1 MFEVHL
7 SKPGWEAGAAL
18 KLPATDAA
26 LLDALERARIVNE
39 RDIYSVTIYQ
49 CEKDY
54 LPQLI
59 PESANLFEL
68 NLLAKRLSELD
79 DWQRDSI

>member
-1 MFEVHL
+1 MFEVYL

-18 KLPATDAA
+18 KLPATDAE

-39 RDIYSVTIYQ
+39 RDIYSVTVHQ

-54 LPQLI
+54 LPQFI
-59 PESANLFEL
+59 PVSANLFEL
-68 NLLAKRLSELD
+68 NLLAKRLDGLD
-79 DWQRDSI
+79 NWE